1 MFIALMGF
9 QIAIG
14 NIQTLPSDFFS
25 GKNVGTLAGLG
36 GTAAICGVLITTS
49 LVPTLT
55 ADKNYTLFFA
65 LATTLVPLGI
75 GMIYWLSG
83 EIKRIR

>member
-1 MFIALMGF
+1 MGF
-9 QIAIG
+9 QVAIG
-14 NIQTLPSDFFS
+14 NIQTMPSDFFS

-36 GTAAICGVLITTS
+36 GTAAIFGVLITTW
-49 LVPTLT
+49 LVPSLT

-65 LATTLVPLGI
+65 LATLLVPC
-75 GMIYWLSG
+75 GMAMIFWLSG